1 MSFVLVVDDVRVNR
15 LMIAKGL
22 APIPTMEAEDAAQ
35 ALELFFTKRPAVVL
49 LDIGL
54 PEVDGVTLLRI
65 IRQHDRRTGGHT
77 PVVVVSG
84 EGTRQHVVDAAR
96 LGVEGFF
103 VKPLEPADLA
113 QRVRELWPCSGEGAE
128 GEEVEPEEREKVEEE
143 EEEHE
148 EEQEE
153 QEPQEEHEEEGASE
167 ANGATED

>member
-22 APIPTMEAEDAAQ
+22 APIPTVEAEDAAQ
-35 ALELFFTKRPAVVL
+35 ALELFFTKHPAVVL

-103 VKPLEPADLA
+103 VKPLEPAELA
-113 QRVRELWPCSGEGAE
+113 QRVRELWPRSGDGDEREEEDA
-128 GEEVEPEEREKVEEE
+128 EEV
-143 EEEHE
+143 E

-153 QEPQEEHEEEGASE
+153 HKEEGASE
-167 ANGATED
+167 ANGETED

>member
-22 APIPTMEAEDAAQ
+22 APIPIVEAEDAAQ
-35 ALELFFTKRPAVVL
+35 ALELFFTKHPAVVL

-84 EGTRQHVVDAAR
+84 AGTRQHVVETAR
-96 LGVEGFF
+96 VGVEGFF
-103 VKPLEPADLA
+103 VKPLEPTELA
-113 QRVRELWPCSGEGAE
+113 QRVRELWPKSGGEGC
-128 GEEVEPEEREKVEEE
+128 G
-143 EEEHE
+143 
-148 EEQEE
+148 EQEE
-153 QEPQEEHEEEGASE
+153 EKKEPTGDDGAE
-167 ANGATED
+167 A